1 MTATPVPAGGKRSVP
16 AGRRGSLPAGRHAP
30 GPSGRRLPSSAL
42 RYLVLTVGAVIM
54 VLPFAYMVSTS
65 FKSQT
70 YVLSLPP
77 QFVPHPATTANYT
90 QAWTGDNFSRYFVN
104 SLVVAAV
111 STALSLLLSSMMAY
125 SFARFRFPGREVL
138 FKLLLLGLMIPAMML
153 IIPQFVL
160 AKYLHLIDSM
170 AGLVLFYV
178 GSSLS
183 LNTFLLRGFFAAI
196 PVELEQAMQVDG
208 AGAIVRYW
216 RLILPLAKPALATA
230 TIFTFLGSW
239 DEFAW
244 ALTIINTP
252 TKRTLPI
259 AIALFQGQNSTLWG
273 LVFAASIIAVVPV
286 IVVFLL
292 LQRYFV
298 QGLTAGAVKG

>member
-1 MTATPVPAGGKRSVP
+1 VSTATARTTAPTTRRRQRVAVSRPA
-16 AGRRGSLPAGRHAP
+16 A
-30 GPSGRRLPSSAL
+30 
-42 RYLVLTVGAVIM
+42 RYLVLIVGAAIM
-54 VLPFAYMVSTS
+54 ITPFLYMISTS
-65 FKSQT
+65 FKSQA
-70 YVLSLPP
+70 YVLTIPP
-77 QFVPHPATTANYT
+77 QFIPHPATTANYT
-90 QAWTGDNFSRYFVN
+90 QAWTTDSFGHYFRN
-104 SLVVAAV
+104 SLEVATV

-125 SFARFRFPGREVL
+125 AFARFAFPGRKIL
-138 FKLLLLGLMIPAMML
+138 FNLLLLGLMIPAMML

-160 AKYLHLIDSM
+160 VKYLGLFDSQ

-183 LNTFLLRGFFAAI
+183 LNTFLLRGFFQAI

-208 AGAIVRYW
+208 AGAFIRYW

-230 TIFTFLGSW
+230 TIFTFLACW
-239 DEFAW
+239 DEFVW
-244 ALTIINTP
+244 ANTIINTP
-252 TKRTLPI
+252 SKRTLPI

-292 LQRYFV
+292 FQRYFV

>member
-1 MTATPVPAGGKRSVP
+1 MTAATLDRPARRGPR
-16 AGRRGSLPAGRHAP
+16 AGRLSRAGV
-30 GPSGRRLPSSAL
+30 
-42 RYLVLTVGAVIM
+42 RYLILIAGAAVM
-54 VLPFAYMVSTS
+54 VLPFLYMLSTS

-70 YVLSLPP
+70 YVLTIPP
-77 QFVPHPATTANYT
+77 QFIPHPATTSNYT
-90 QAWTGDNFSRYFVN
+90 AAWSTENFGRYFVN
-104 SLVVAAV
+104 SVIVAV
-111 STALSLLLSSMMAY
+111 CSTGLSLLLSSMMAY
-125 SFARFRFPGREVL
+125 AFARFSFPGRELL
-138 FKLLLLGLMIPAMML
+138 FKVLLLGLMIPAMML
-153 IIPQFVL
+153 IIPQFIL
-160 AKYLHLIDSM
+160 AKYLGVIDSLS
-170 AGLVLFYV
+170 GLVLFYV

-183 LNTFLLRGFFAAI
+183 LNTFLLRGFFQAI
-196 PVELEQAMQVDG
+196 PIELEQAMQVDG
-208 AGAIVRYW
+208 AGAFVRYW

-252 TKRTLPI
+252 EKRTLPI

-292 LQRYFV
+292 FQRYFV

>member
-1 MTATPVPAGGKRSVP
+1 
-16 AGRRGSLPAGRHAP
+16 
-30 GPSGRRLPSSAL
+30 
-42 RYLVLTVGAVIM
+42 
-54 VLPFAYMVSTS
+54 MVSTS

-70 YVLSLPP
+70 YVLTIPP
-77 QFVPHPATTANYT
+77 QFIPHPATVSNYHD
-90 QAWTGDNFSRYFVN
+90 AWTTDSFARYFLN
-104 SLVVAAV
+104 SVVVAV
-111 STALSLLLSSMMAY
+111 ISTALSLLLSSMMAY
-125 SFARFRFPGREVL
+125 AFARFRFPGREIL
-138 FKLLLLGLMIPAMML
+138 FKLLLLGLMIPPIML
-153 IIPQFVL
+153 IIPQFIL
-160 AKYLHLIDSM
+160 AKYFGLIDSL
-170 AGLVLFYV
+170 AGLVIFYI
-178 GSSLS
+178 GFSLS
-183 LNTFLLRGFFAAI
+183 LNTFLLRGFFQAV

-208 AGAIVRYW
+208 AGSWTRYW

-239 DEFAW
+239 DEFTW

-252 TKRTLPI
+252 DKRTLPL

-292 LQRYFV
+292 FQRYFV

>member
-1 MTATPVPAGGKRSVP
+1 MTATPVSASGPAHVP
-16 AGRRGSLPAGRHAP
+16 AGRHPQTPAGRRLTS
-30 GPSGRRLPSSAL
+30 SGL

-70 YVLSLPP
+70 YVLTIPP
-77 QFVPHPATTANYT
+77 QFIPHPATVRNYSD
-90 QAWTGDNFSRYFVN
+90 AWTTDDFARYFVN
-104 SLVVAAV
+104 SLVVAVA

-125 SFARFRFPGREVL
+125 AFARFRFPGREIL
-138 FKLLLLGLMIPAMML
+138 FKLLLLGLMVPPIML
-153 IIPQFVL
+153 IIPQFIL
-160 AKYLHLIDSM
+160 AKYFHLIDSI

-178 GSSLS
+178 GFSLS
-183 LNTFLLRGFFAAI
+183 LNTFLLRGFFQAI
-196 PVELEQAMQVDG
+196 PAELEQAMQVDG
-208 AGAIVRYW
+208 AGAFVRYY

-230 TIFTFLGSW
+230 TIFTFLGAW
-239 DEFAW
+239 DEFSW

-252 TKRTLPI
+252 SKRTLPI

-292 LQRYFV
+292 FQRYFV